1 THTSLNLD
9 SLQNRIDLTLWPDVL
24 ENCFA
29 FVANYQM
36 FSSADSLS
44 GQAIDLLK
52 NATVSGTEA
61 EKKLSAEIAAFKGD
75 PDIKKVDELQPVVEL
90 YFFIK
95 DNAKR
100 AIQIEQELTRLA
112 NE

>member
-1 THTSLNLD
+1 
-9 SLQNRIDLTLWPDVL
+9 RIDLTLWPDVL

-36 FSSADSLS
+36 FSSTDSLS

-52 NATVSGTEA
+52 DATVSGTDA
-61 EKKLSAEIAAFKGD
+61 EKKISNEISVFKGD
-75 PDIKKVDELQPVVEL
+75 PDIKKTDELQPVVEL

-95 DNAKR
+95 ENAKR
-100 AIQIEQELTRLA
+100 AIQLEQELTRIA
-112 NE
+112 NEQ